1 LKQKTSERIDEAI
14 HAWRDADSRW
24 FAEAP
29 FRDIELPSIK
39 TSHIGLRIVQA
50 VGIRKNLPMV
60 LNDVLMKISALAYEN
75 SDTIDYIEIVRVR
88 ADKPEEQTIAV
99 EVLELSDKRQ
109 LWVNQ

>member
-24 FAEAP
+24 FAETP
-29 FRDIELPSIK
+29 FNDVELPSIK

-50 VGIRKNLPMV
+50 VGIRKNLLMT
-60 LNDVLMKISALAYEN
+60 LNDVLMKISTVAYEN